1 MTNDDFAAFVAA
13 TGFQTENERFGWS
26 FVFEALLTEEILR
39 NITQAVAGAGAC
51 ACAACSVHHRP
62 CRRLPILLLDS
73 PYTAPHPA

>member
-1 MTNDDFAAFVAA
+1 MTNDDFAAFIAA

-51 ACAACSVHHRP
+51 IQHITSARCTPS
-62 CRRLPILLLDS
+62 
-73 PYTAPHPA
+73 